1 MIASILNRLFGP
13 RGGVVPAGGGLRP
26 NEAAV
31 RLTPQKIALLRPND
45 VTMSFVPPSADG
57 GAEMT
62 HTLTLK
68 PQPIADQW
76 MGECSCGWRHTASL
90 LQFDTREAA
99 IDDIET
105 AHLIH
110 LDN

>member
-1 MIASILNRLFGP
+1 MHRTIPNLRRLQ
-13 RGGVVPAGGGLRP
+13 RVGGG
-26 NEAAV
+26 AV
-31 RLTPQKIALLRPND
+31 T
-45 VTMSFVPPSADG
+45 G
-57 GAEMT
+57 

-68 PQPIADQW
+68 PQPMADQW

-90 LQFDTREAA
+90 YQFDTREAA

-110 LDN
+110 LDNWDPHSRVEA